1 MNSKIIALLLYNP
14 SDLNSEINGGVQI
27 CSQEFLEIIKNTVDE
42 LHYFK
47 VDNSRAIMFRLM
59 HKVNF
64 DLYQSYAIKKYKE
77 TLISTIVKQKINH
90 VFINKAELIKFSKL
104 IKDANLPE
112 PPKVII
118 MSHGNESGDLLGD
131 LSGKTT
137 KFNGI
142 LKYLGVLKLGIV
154 LYLESW
160 YRKRYVD
167 LVCTMSD
174 EESAIEKWLGMN
186 MTFFIPRLI
195 HQSDNVIRMPKSGVF
210 GYVGTLSH
218 TPNFVALNDL
228 FSEIAKCDTFP
239 EIRIVGQPAEMGE
252 NFAKQYAF
260 VKYLGALKDTNLIE
274 EVKNWS
280 FFINPIFNYSR
291 GASMKLAKAIEWQV
305 PVITTIAG
313 RRGYIFNSEK
323 LIETEDNPFAM
334 AKAINKQL
342 NITGADYDVLQKN
355 IEEIKQCS
363 LTAKELGENLRKY
376 LEKLT
381 I

>member
-14 SDLNSEINGGVQI
+14 LDLSSEINGGVQM
-27 CSQEFLEIIKNTVDE
+27 CSMEFLELIKNTVDE

-47 VDNSRAIMFRLM
+47 VDNSSALLFRLM
-59 HKVNF
+59 HKANF
-64 DLYQSYAIKKYKE
+64 DLYQSYDIKKYKQ
-77 TLISTIVKQKINH
+77 TLISTITKQNISH

-104 IKDANLPE
+104 IKDANLPD
-112 PPKVII
+112 PPKIII

-131 LSGKTT
+131 LSGKIT
-137 KFNGI
+137 KFSGI

-167 LVCTMSD
+167 LVCTISD

-195 HQSDNVIRMPKSGVF
+195 QQSDDVIRTPKSGVF

-218 TPNFVALNDL
+218 TPNFVALNVL
-228 FSEIAKCDTFP
+228 FSEIAKGNTFP
-239 EIRIVGQPAEMGE
+239 EVRLVGQPAEIGE
-252 NFAKQYAF
+252 NFAKQYVF
-260 VKYLGALKDTNLIE
+260 VKYLGALKDTDLVE

-305 PVITTIAG
+305 PIITTIAG
-313 RRGYIFNSEK
+313 RRGYLFDSGK

-334 AKAINKQL
+334 AKAIIKQL
-342 NITGADYDVLQKN
+342 NITDADYDVFQKN
-355 IEEIKQCS
+355 IEEIKLGS
-363 LTAKELGENLRKY
+363 LTAKELGENLRSY

-381 I
+381 A